1 MLLTKCS
8 NGHFYDAEKFTQ
20 CPHCG
25 SQGGSA
31 GDQTVSMDRNDS
43 VTVSLTQGDMERSA
57 PRTEASVSEG
67 VSSLKEAVQKAAAGG
82 AAASSDGDSVTMSY
96 YSKSIGAEPVVGWL
110 VCIEGSHLGED
121 FRLKSGRNFIG
132 RASGMDIAVT
142 GDNTV
147 SREKHA
153 VIVYEPK
160 KHRFL
165 VQPGEAKELCYL
177 NEKAVL
183 SPEELTIN
191 DTIALGNTK
200 LMFFPCC
207 GDAFN
212 WDMVKAEEKEA

>member
-1 MLLTKCS
+1 MQLTKCG

-25 SQGGSA
+25 AQGGSSNE
-31 GDQTVSMDRNDS
+31 QTVSLDRNDS
-43 VTVSLTQGDMERSA
+43 VTVSLTQGDANLS
-57 PRTEASVSEG
+57 RTDSSFSEG
-67 VSSLKEAVQKAAAGG
+67 ISSLKDAVQKAAAGG
-82 AAASSDGDSVTMSY
+82 AASSSDGDSITMSY
-96 YSKSIGAEPVVGWL
+96 YSKSIGSEPVVGWL

-147 SREKHA
+147 SRERHA

-160 KHRFL
+160 KHQFL

-183 SPEELTIN
+183 ASEELKIN
-191 DTIALGNTK
+191 DTIAVGSTK

-207 GDAFN
+207 NAAFN
-212 WDMVKAEEKEA
+212 WDMVKTDAEEE

>member
-1 MLLTKCS
+1 MILTKCS
-8 NGHFYDAEKFTQ
+8 NGHFYDEEKYSQ

-25 SQGGSA
+25 SQGTGSS
-31 GDQTVSMDRNDS
+31 DRTVALDRNDS
-43 VTVSLTQGDMERSA
+43 VTVSLTQSDMGDASTGPKSSA
-57 PRTEASVSEG
+57 E

-82 AAASSDGDSVTMSY
+82 TPISSDGDSVTMSY
-96 YSKSIGAEPVVGWL
+96 YNKSIGAEPVVGWL
-110 VCIEGSHLGED
+110 VCTEGSHLGED

-132 RASGMDIAVT
+132 RAGGMDVPIT
-142 GDNTV
+142 GDNSV

-160 KHRFL
+160 RHVFL

-183 SPEELTIN
+183 SPEELKIN
-191 DTIALGNTK
+191 DVVTVGGTK

-207 GDAFN
+207 SDVFN
-212 WDMVKAEEKEA
+212 WDMVKAEKEEEE

>member
-25 SQGGSA
+25 SPGKGA
-31 GDQTVSMDRNDS
+31 GEQTVSMDRNDS
-43 VTVSLTQGDMERSA
+43 VTVSLTQGDASSVS
-57 PRTEASVSEG
+57 RTEPSFSEG
-67 VSSLKEAVQKAAAGG
+67 ISSLKEAVQKAAVGG
-82 AAASSDGDSVTMSY
+82 ATASSDGDSVTMSY
-96 YSKSIGAEPVVGWL
+96 YSKAIGAEPVVGWL

-132 RASGMDIAVT
+132 RAGGMDIAIT

-160 KHRFL
+160 KHQFL

-183 SPEELTIN
+183 SPEELKIN
-191 DTIALGNTK
+191 DTIAVGNTK

-207 GDAFN
+207 NATFN
-212 WDMVKAEEKEA
+212 WDMVKTDTEEE